1 MFLSFGFL
9 MSIGFKEFYRKSD
22 YIFYSN
28 NRVPKIQLWV
38 FSYVFTFLT
47 TILVGFMIFLIRK
60 LF

>member
-22 YIFYSN
+22 YLFYYN
-28 NRVPKIQLWV
+28 NGISKTQLWV
-38 FSYVFTFLT
+38 FSYLFTIFM
-47 TILVGFMIFLIRK
+47 TIVIGLIIFLIKK